1 VRSRSTLKTVDWR
14 ANDKELEFVSQWD
27 WGAGLYQPM
36 LTKFWDVFFKGDFRK
51 YGKAVHREYYAEVRS
66 LVSADNLL
74 EYRMGE
80 GWEPLCEFL
89 EVEVPK
95 GKKFPH
101 TNDTDGFVDRCKA
114 RNRAQMMNVLF
125 RGVVMGGGILVA
137 MLSATATYHRFGRS
151 LMGVRS

>member
-1 VRSRSTLKTVDWR
+1 MLK
-14 ANDKELEFVSQWD
+14 
-27 WGAGLYQPM
+27 
-36 LTKFWDVFFKGDFRK
+36 KFWDVFFKSDFRK

-80 GWEPLCEFL
+80 GWEPLCKFL

-137 MLSATATYHRFGRS
+137 MLSATVTYHRFGRS
-151 LMGVRS
+151 LIGVRS